1 MSLFSNLTD
10 NQKFGFGVLG
20 LLCSVFFGLMLYFMI
35 KKKGGGGGT
44 GACTP
49 QGAVQQ
55 NWAKQSDINTKYDW
69 PTITYYSYTY
79 VSADGTESKHSNIS
93 NECKVPVSTKS
104 SSPVMS
110 YTPPADSNYT
120 VKVYSGP
127 SNDVTKMTPL
137 TTNVSID
144 ATNKQFTD
152 TRVYHPKPPEPPS
165 APPSAPTAPTA
176 VWGIGGTS
184 IWPTVYYQ
192 YLFQG
197 GSAGDSKPSLPVT
210 LASTT
215 TRSGSNTTITFT
227 TSIPTGYTIT
237 LQRSITTNPSG
248 FTNLKTGI
256 TSTTYQDTSAPTPPT
271 PDDAS
276 FTNKWATG
284 GGGGGGGGGTGC
296 PAGSKKCTGN
306 CTQAEQKLGNCT
318 SNNPWFVYNP
328 APSTPSKSACAPTTS
343 AFEQGALYQNYCKIQ
358 Q

>member
-20 LLCSVFFGLMLYFMI
+20 LLCSVFFGLMLYFML
-35 KKKGGGGGT
+35 KKKGGNGGGA

-55 NWAKQSDINTKYDW
+55 NWAKQSNYNTNYEW

-93 NECKVPVSTKS
+93 NECKVPISPTE

-110 YTPPADSNYT
+110 YKPPTDSNYT
-120 VKVYSGP
+120 VKVYSGA
-127 SNDVTKMTPL
+127 SSDVTKMTPL
-137 TTNVSID
+137 TPNVSID
-144 ATNKQFTD
+144 ATNQQFTD
-152 TRVYHPKPPEPPS
+152 TRVYHPKPPG
-165 APPSAPTAPTA
+165 PPSAPTA
-176 VWGIGGTS
+176 VWGTGGIS
-184 IWPTVYYQ
+184 PWPTVYYQ

-197 GSAGDSKPSLPVT
+197 VSGDSKPSLPLKLT
-210 LASTT
+210 ATAKAA
-215 TRSGSNTTITFT
+215 GSNPTITFT

-237 LQRSITTNPSG
+237 LQRSIKSSSG

-256 TSTTYQDTSAPTPPT
+256 TSTTYIDKSAPTPATIPT
-271 PDDAS
+271 PGDAS
-276 FTNKWATG
+276 FTNKWAT
-284 GGGGGGGGGTGC
+284 GGGGGGTGC

-318 SNNPWFVYNP
+318 STNPWFVYNP
-328 APSTPSKSACAPTTS
+328 APSTPSESACAPTTS

>member
-35 KKKGGGGGT
+35 KKKGGNGGGA

-55 NWAKQSDINTKYDW
+55 NWAKKSYNNTNYDW

-79 VSADGTESKHSNIS
+79 VSADGQTESKHSNIN
-93 NECKVPVSTKS
+93 NECKVPVSTSS

-120 VKVYSGP
+120 VKVYSGV
-127 SNDVTKMTPL
+127 SKDVTKMTPL
-137 TTNVSID
+137 TPNVSID

-152 TRVYHPKPPEPPS
+152 TRVYHPKPPG
-165 APPSAPTAPTA
+165 PPSAPTAPTA
-176 VWGIGGTS
+176 VWGTGGTS
-184 IWPTVYYQ
+184 TWPTVYYQ

-197 GSAGDSKPSLPVT
+197 GSGDSKPSIPLT
-210 LASTT
+210 LTATAV
-215 TRSGSNTTITFT
+215 GSNPTITFT

-237 LQRSITTNPSG
+237 LQRSITSSSG

-256 TSTTYQDTSAPTPPT
+256 TSTTYLDTSAPTPAPIPT

-276 FTNKWATG
+276 FNNKWAT
-284 GGGGGGGGGTGC
+284 GGGGGGTGC